1 MTSPQLPLVAILLAA
16 SCWLALATSAAA
28 APPVDVAADREAFV
42 EMYQQRF
49 PAVALDNYV
58 LGVYA
63 IDRALAAQYAEI
75 NEFPPYEFV
84 LDEGAELAQARF
96 ADGASL
102 LECLRLDERGVHQYP
117 YFDPTTARV
126 VTLPLAIN
134 DCRKRHGEQ
143 AYSYR
148 EGTLT
153 KVLAHLNF
161 AARGRRR
168 DVPPPDTPAAKSAYA
183 AGKAY
188 FYVKRGQLN
197 LSCADCHV
205 TAAGR
210 HLREQTLA
218 PLLGAVN
225 HYPVYGLSWGALGT
239 LHQRFVGCL
248 EQVRADPEYPQSR
261 AYRELEYFLALMSQ
275 GLPMSGPGIHR

>member
-1 MTSPQLPLVAILLAA
+1 MTIPTLPLAAALLAVN
-16 SCWLALATSAAA
+16 CWLALVNCAAA
-28 APPVDVAADREAFV
+28 APTVDVGADREAFV
-42 EMYQQRF
+42 ETYRQRF
-49 PAVALDNYV
+49 PTVARDDFV

-75 NEFPPYEFV
+75 NEFPPYEFA
-84 LDEGAELAQARF
+84 LDEGAELARARF
-96 ADGASL
+96 ANGKSL

-117 YFDPTTARV
+117 YFEPATKRV
-126 VTLPLAIN
+126 ITLALAIN
-134 DCRKRHGEQ
+134 DCREHNGAPR
-143 AYSYR
+143 YSYR

-153 KVLAHLNF
+153 KILAHLNF
-161 AARGRRR
+161 MARASRRN
-168 DVPPPDTPAAKSAYA
+168 VAPPDSPAAKAAYA

-188 FYVKRGQLN
+188 FYQKRGQLN

-248 EQVRADPEYPQSR
+248 EQVRADAEYPQSR
-261 AYRELEYFLALMSQ
+261 AYRELEYFLALMSN
-275 GLPMSGPGIHR
+275 GLPMTGPGIHR